1 LPRDTTK
8 QARRRSRSHNYTES
22 LLLLDFGLTAFSQKH
37 CKRLE
42 QQQQRTTPL
51 SLLLLSLSSF
61 FADVRILSKDETTI
75 TPPPPIFI
83 FTLLSIIPTPAYLK
97 LPGSRSKILLSK
109 RRNEKRRR
117 LQLLLPFIYSLLLLL
132 FKAQCSAANSTK
144 RPVCSGKA
152 KAQ

>member
-8 QARRRSRSHNYTES
+8 QGRRRSRSHNYTES

-75 TPPPPIFI
+75 TPLIFI
-83 FTLLSIIPTPAYLK
+83 FTLPNIAKHHSYPSLVEAA
-97 LPGSRSKILLSK
+97 SR
-109 RRNEKRRR
+109 
-117 LQLLLPFIYSLLLLL
+117 Q
-132 FKAQCSAANSTK
+132 Q
-144 RPVCSGKA
+144 V
-152 KAQ
+152 

>member
-8 QARRRSRSHNYTES
+8 QGRSRSHNYTES

-83 FTLLSIIPTPAYLK
+83 FTLPNIAKHHSYP
-97 LPGSRSKILLSK
+97 
-109 RRNEKRRR
+109 
-117 LQLLLPFIYSLLLLL
+117 SLVE
-132 FKAQCSAANSTK
+132 AA
-144 RPVCSGKA
+144 RQQV
-152 KAQ
+152 

>member
-8 QARRRSRSHNYTES
+8 QGRRSRSHNYTES
-22 LLLLDFGLTAFSQKH
+22 LLLLLDFGLTAFSQKH

-83 FTLLSIIPTPAYLK
+83 FTLPNIAKHHSYP
-97 LPGSRSKILLSK
+97 
-109 RRNEKRRR
+109 
-117 LQLLLPFIYSLLLLL
+117 SLVE
-132 FKAQCSAANSTK
+132 AA
-144 RPVCSGKA
+144 RQQV
-152 KAQ
+152 

>member
-8 QARRRSRSHNYTES
+8 QGRRRSRSHNYTES

-75 TPPPPIFI
+75 TPPIFI
-83 FTLLSIIPTPAYLK
+83 FTLPNIAKHHSYPSLVEAA
-97 LPGSRSKILLSK
+97 SR
-109 RRNEKRRR
+109 
-117 LQLLLPFIYSLLLLL
+117 Q
-132 FKAQCSAANSTK
+132 Q
-144 RPVCSGKA
+144 V
-152 KAQ
+152 

>member
-8 QARRRSRSHNYTES
+8 QGRRRSRSHNYTES

-75 TPPPPIFI
+75 TPPPPPIFI
-83 FTLLSIIPTPAYLK
+83 FTLPNIAKHHSYP
-97 LPGSRSKILLSK
+97 
-109 RRNEKRRR
+109 
-117 LQLLLPFIYSLLLLL
+117 SLVE
-132 FKAQCSAANSTK
+132 AA
-144 RPVCSGKA
+144 RQQV
-152 KAQ
+152 